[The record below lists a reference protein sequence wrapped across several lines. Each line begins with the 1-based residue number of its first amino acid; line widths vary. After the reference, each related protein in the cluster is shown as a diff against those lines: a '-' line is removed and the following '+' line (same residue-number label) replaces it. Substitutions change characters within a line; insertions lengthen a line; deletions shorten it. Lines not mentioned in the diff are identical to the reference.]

1 MSEFEVHAAVAK
13 LKSQTSTIRKK
24 RFYQSRLDPYKG
36 ELFQLHNAGATTAEL
51 QRWLRTKRITVAWS
65 TVSRWITQNG

>member
-1 MSEFEVHAAVAK
+1 MPEFETNTALEK
-13 LKSQTSTIRKK
+13 LKSQTNTIRKK

-51 QRWLRTKRITVAWS
+51 QRWLRAKRIKVAWS
-65 TVSRWITQNG
+65 TVSRWLKQHG